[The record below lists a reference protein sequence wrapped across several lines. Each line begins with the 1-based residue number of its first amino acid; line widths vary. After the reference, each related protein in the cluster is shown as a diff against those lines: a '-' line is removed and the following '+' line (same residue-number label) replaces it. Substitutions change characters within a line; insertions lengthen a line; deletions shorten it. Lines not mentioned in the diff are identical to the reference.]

1 MFKYNYYFEGRLVIL
16 REIDA
21 TDFETIIAWRNDPD
35 NNRFLNQPYQ
45 LTLQLQQEW
54 YSKNYL
60 PSSDILFMFISKKD
74 NKRFG
79 MIGLNDYCQERKIGI
94 AGRLLIGEKTYR
106 SSPEMLEANLLFY
119 DFLFYEIK
127 LKQVFCHIV
136 KQNKKAIALDK
147 RLGFYANQSDAVFP
161 EYLNV
166 NGLEQV
172 EMIMTK
178 QSYENSKAKLIPM
191 LEHFVKENKDT

>member
-1 MFKYNYYFEGRLVIL
+1 MFDNNYHLEGRLVIL
-16 REIDA
+16 REINE
-21 TDFETIIAWRNDPD
+21 TDFETIIAWRNDSD

-54 YSKNYL
+54 YSKKYL
-60 PSSDILFMFISKKD
+60 PSSDILFMFLTKRN

-79 MIGLNDYCQERKIGI
+79 MIGLNDYCPEQKIGI
-94 AGRLLIGEKTYR
+94 AGRLLIGEKAYR

-119 DFLFYEIK
+119 DFLFYKIK

-136 KQNKKAIALDK
+136 KQNTKAIALDK
-147 RLGFYANQSDAVFP
+147 RLGFRPNQSAAVFP

-178 QSYENSKAKLIPM
+178 QSYENCKAKLIPM
-191 LEHFVKENKDT
+191 LEHFITENNAS